1 MRSQKKIQPTFLFG
15 IWKLDLAVVVGGGQI
30 GDRRLF
36 ATRLATDRSEAF
48 AARGERDNAKVA
60 AFCRGGFVAR
70 GGKVLLSPARDVAA
84 VVHRLCRW
92 KVQMADGVD
101 DRLEVVVAER
111 FRVQAVPEREIETEL
126 TCVNVYASSRL

>member
-1 MRSQKKIQPTFLFG
+1 M
-15 IWKLDLAVVVGGGQI
+15 GGGQI

-84 VVHRLCRW
+84 VVHGLGW
-92 KVQMADGVD
+92 QVQMADGVD
-101 DRLEVVVAER
+101 GGRLEVEVVVER

>member
-1 MRSQKKIQPTFLFG
+1 M
-15 IWKLDLAVVVGGGQI
+15 GGGQI

-126 TCVNVYASSRL
+126 TCVNVCLIAVMKRLTFWSPHFFLNQYSFSP